1 MNLMKDELI
10 LENFSYQS
18 RNYIDWSISIT
29 THRIQVKK
37 DFMGDK
43 IIESVMLEN
52 IISMKFVKPSFVFE
66 GIVLVLLFSAIFN
79 LWQDQMLPFITS
91 TKQLLYFLIIFI
103 IAAFSYGYKKMMR
116 GGLYILTSLRTIHL
130 LNTDLLNEKELL
142 SILDKIESVKNDRF
156 LSSIK

>member
-29 THRIQVKK
+29 THRIQVEK

-103 IAAFSYGYKKMMR
+103 IAAFSYGYKKMKR

-142 SILDKIESVKNDRF
+142 SILDKIESLKNDRF

>member
-91 TKQLLYFLIIFI
+91 TKQLLYFLII
-103 IAAFSYGYKKMMR
+103 
-116 GGLYILTSLRTIHL
+116 
-130 LNTDLLNEKELL
+130 
-142 SILDKIESVKNDRF
+142 
-156 LSSIK
+156 